1 MGKAPG
7 VSSGEPV
14 RAARRPAGLVGY
26 RYVLAVALLVV
37 LAWAPM
43 AAAVIAGTEALSA
56 QSPPTAGPATAVSYP
71 DLPGGGAGSAACRA
85 TGPG

>member
-1 MGKAPG
+1 MGNSPG
-7 VSSGEPV
+7 VSVGEPV
-14 RAARRPAGLVGY
+14 RAKHRPVGLVGY
-26 RYVLAVALLVV
+26 RYAVAVALLVV
-37 LAWAPM
+37 LSWAPM

-56 QSPPTAGPATAVSYP
+56 QSPPTAGPTTAVSYP